1 MRLVAFALIVLCSAP
16 LSAVLAAADAA
27 PDWSRWVHK
36 LEVLRQD
43 GGTDLGSAVSI
54 APGRV
59 LTNCHVVRNASR
71 IVLIREQ
78 RRWTARLEI
87 GDAYRDLC
95 FLEVAGLPDDLP
107 GISGPDTYRVGGEVT
122 AVGYSSGRYAHAKG
136 RIKGLYACA
145 CDGGQV
151 IQTSAPFDPGASGG
165 GLFDADGRLLG
176 ILTFKSVAGGDFHF
190 AVPVSWMA
198 RLNQTPLS
206 TSVGDKRP
214 FWERETEGGG
224 HFLAACDLQAKRNWP
239 ALADLARDW
248 TRQQPADPQAWVALG
263 RAEQGLSRR
272 GAARVAFQRALELDS
287 THAEAVWAL
296 QELEFEEN
304 EKP

>member
-1 MRLVAFALIVLCSAP
+1 MRFFAFALIFLCSVASAP
-16 LSAVLAAADAA
+16 GRAASAAG

-36 LEVLRQD
+36 LEVLRRD
-43 GGTDLGSAVSI
+43 GGSDLGSAVSI

-71 IVLIREQ
+71 IALVHAGK
-78 RRWTARLEI
+78 RWSARPEI

-95 FLEVAGLPDDLP
+95 FLEVPGLPDDIP
-107 GISGPDTYRVGGEVT
+107 VIAGPEASRVGGEVT
-122 AVGYSSGRYAHAKG
+122 AVGYSGGRFVHAAG
-136 RIKGLYACA
+136 HIKGLYACA

-151 IQTSAPFDPGASGG
+151 IQTSAPFEPGASGG

-198 RLNQTPLS
+198 YLKQIPLAAS
-206 TSVGDKRP
+206 ADDERP
-214 FWERETEGGG
+214 FWEREGEDSG
-224 HFLAACDLQAKRNWP
+224 HFLAACDLQAKHDWS

-248 TRQQPADPQAWVALG
+248 TRQQPADPQSWVALG
-263 RAEQGLSRR
+263 RAEQGLGRR
-272 GAARVAFQRALELDS
+272 TAARDAFRRALALDS

-296 QELEFEEN
+296 QELEFETD
-304 EKP
+304 EKR

>member
-1 MRLVAFALIVLCSAP
+1 MRFFAFALFFLCSA
-16 LSAVLAAADAA
+16 SGSGAAAPGAA

-36 LEVLRQD
+36 LEVLRRD
-43 GGTDLGSAVSI
+43 GVTDLGSAVSI

-59 LTNCHVVRNASR
+59 LTNCHVVRDASSV
-71 IVLIREQ
+71 VLVHAGQ
-78 RRWTARLEI
+78 RWRARLEV

-95 FLEVAGLPDDLP
+95 FLEVPGLAADIPDVSP
-107 GISGPDTYRVGGEVT
+107 PESYRVGAEVT
-122 AVGYSSGRYAHAKG
+122 AAGYSGGRYAHTAG
-136 RIKGLYACA
+136 RIKGLYTCA

-176 ILTFKSVAGGDFHF
+176 ILTFKSMAGGDFHF

-198 RLNQTPLS
+198 RLKHAPPMAA
-206 TSVGDKRP
+206 GDDARP
-214 FWERETEGGG
+214 FWEREGEDSG
-224 HFLAACDLQAKRNWP
+224 HFLAACDLQAKRDWP

-248 TRQQPADPQAWVALG
+248 TRQRPADPQAWVALG
-263 RAEQGLSRR
+263 RAQQGLGRR
-272 GAARVAFQRALELDS
+272 GAARDAFRRALGLDS

-296 QELEFEEN
+296 QELEFEEDG
-304 EKP
+304 KP